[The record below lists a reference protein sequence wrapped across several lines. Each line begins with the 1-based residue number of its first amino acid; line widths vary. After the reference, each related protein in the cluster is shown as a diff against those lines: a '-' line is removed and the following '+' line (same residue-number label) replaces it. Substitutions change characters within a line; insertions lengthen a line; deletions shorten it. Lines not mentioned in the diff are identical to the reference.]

1 MSEVKVFRIT
11 GEIVKPNL
19 KTTFKKEIRALSP
32 ENAKEKI
39 YTDIGSKHR
48 VKRYHI
54 RIQKIEEVSSE
65 EIENPLI
72 RRLTLG
78 EKPDVE

>member
-1 MSEVKVFRIT
+1 VSEVKVFRVT

-32 ENAKEKI
+32 ENAKEKV
-39 YTDIGSKHR
+39 YTDIGSRHR
-48 VKRYHI
+48 AKRFQI
-54 RIQKIEEVSSE
+54 RIQKVEEVSSE

-72 RRLTLG
+72 KRLTLG
-78 EKPDVE
+78 EKSDGE

>member
-19 KTTFKKEIRALSP
+19 RTTFKKEIRALSL
-32 ENAKEKI
+32 ENAKEKV
-39 YTDIGSKHR
+39 YTDFGSKHR
-48 VKRYHI
+48 AKRFQI
-54 RIQKIEEVSSE
+54 RISKVEEIPSE

-72 RRLTLG
+72 KKLTLG
-78 EKPDVE
+78 D

>member
-1 MSEVKVFRIT
+1 MFRVT

-32 ENAKEKI
+32 ENAKEKV
-39 YTDIGSKHR
+39 YTDIGSRHR
-48 VKRYHI
+48 AKRFQI
-54 RIQKIEEVSSE
+54 RIQKVEEVSSE

-72 RRLTLG
+72 KRLTLG
-78 EKPDVE
+78 EKSDGE